1 MNGLPTMSGFWP
13 DIYMCREDNI
23 VETINKMLSEHVD
36 DFPNTACVGFTVSKP
51 DKNQI
56 VTIHPKIKHKGDK

>member
-23 VETINKMLSEHVD
+23 VETINKMLSEHAE
-36 DFPNTACVGFTVSKP
+36 NKT
-51 DKNQI
+51 
-56 VTIHPKIKHKGDK
+56 